1 MDFIEYF
8 RLSINALLA
17 NKLRSIL
24 TTLGVVIGVFS
35 VILLVSL
42 GSGLQSYITNQIAG
56 LGSNTIFVLPGNI
69 GGAQRPADNI
79 NKLTLSNAKYLEEK
93 LKGIALVSPLISKI
107 TTVKYANKSNK
118 NTNIW
123 GVSTSFPEIIK
134 TKIIKG
140 AFFTKSQERNG
151 SKVAVIG
158 PTVVKNLF
166 PNTDPIGKKITIS
179 GGKYTII
186 GISAS
191 RGGSSFGQD
200 QDNVIT
206 IPVTSAKKQFSVNLA
221 NEFFLSANSPA
232 LVNFVKKR
240 SEQILLTRL
249 QEDDF
254 TIMGQEQILT
264 TVTNI
269 TNVLTIALG
278 GIAAI
283 SLVVGGIGVMNI
295 MLVSVTERTKEI
307 GLRKALGARRQ
318 DILTQFLLEAVMLS
332 LLGGSIG
339 ILLGLGASVVVA
351 AFFFATV
358 TPWSVILSFLF
369 SVAVG
374 VIFGMTPAIRAS
386 RLSPI
391 DALRYE

>member
-1 MDFIEYF
+1 MNIREYF

-17 NKLRSIL
+17 NKMRSIL

-42 GSGLQSYITNQIAG
+42 GSGLQSYITNQITG
-56 LGSNTIFVLPGNI
+56 LGSNILFVVPGKI
-69 GGAQRPADNI
+69 GGGQGPGEGV
-79 NKLTLSNAKYLEEK
+79 NKLTLTNVKYLEER
-93 LKGIALVSPLISKI
+93 LQNNALISPLISKI

-123 GVSTSFPEIIK
+123 GVSSSFPDIIK
-134 TKIIKG
+134 TKITKG
-140 AFFTKSQERNG
+140 TFFTKSQEGNG

-186 GISAS
+186 GLSAS
-191 RGGSSFGQD
+191 RGSSFGQD
-200 QDNVIT
+200 QDNVVT
-206 IPVTSAKKQFSVNLA
+206 IPITAAKKQFSINLVN
-221 NEFFLSANSPA
+221 EIFISANSPE
-232 LVNFVKKR
+232 LVNLVKKR
-240 SEQILLTRL
+240 IQKILLTRL
-249 QEDDF
+249 EEDDF
-254 TIMGQEQILT
+254 TIMGQEQILS

-332 LLGGSIG
+332 LLGGTIG
-339 ILLGLGASVVVA
+339 ILLGLGASEIVA
-351 AFFFATV
+351 IFFFANV
-358 TPWSVILSFLF
+358 TPWSVILAFVF

-374 VIFGMTPAIRAS
+374 IIFGMTPAIRAS
-386 RLSPI
+386 KLSPI
-391 DALRYE
+391 EALRYE

>member
-1 MDFIEYF
+1 MNIAEYF
-8 RLSINALLA
+8 RLSINALMA
-17 NKLRSIL
+17 NKMRSIL
-24 TTLGVVIGVFS
+24 TTLGVIIGVFS

-42 GSGLQSYITNQIAG
+42 GSGLQSYITNQISE
-56 LGSNTIFVLPGNI
+56 LGSNILFVIPGKI
-69 GGAQRPADNI
+69 GGTSGPGETVNR
-79 NKLTLSNAKYLEEK
+79 LTLTNVKYLSER
-93 LKGIALVSPLISKI
+93 LQGIALVSPQIGK
-107 TTVKYANKSNK
+107 TTTIKFANKSNK

-123 GVSTSFPEIIK
+123 GVSANFPDIIK

-140 AFFTKSQERNG
+140 TFFTKSQEKNG
-151 SKVAVIG
+151 SKVVVIG
-158 PTVVKNLF
+158 PTIVKNLF

-186 GISAS
+186 GLSAS
-191 RGGSSFGQD
+191 RGSSFGQN
-200 QDNVIT
+200 QDNIVVIPFT
-206 IPVTSAKKQFSVNLA
+206 AAKKQFSIDIA
-221 NEFFLSANSPA
+221 NQIYLSANSPA
-232 LVNFVKKR
+232 LVNLVKKR
-240 SEQILLTRL
+240 AKEVLLTRL
-249 QEDDF
+249 DEEDF
-254 TIMGQEQILT
+254 TIMGQEQILS

-283 SLVVGGIGVMNI
+283 SLLVGGIGVMNI

-332 LLGGSIG
+332 LLGGTIG
-339 ILLGLGASVVVA
+339 ILLGIGASMIVA
-351 AFFFATV
+351 VFFVAVV
-358 TPWSVILSFLF
+358 TPWSVILAFLF

-386 RLSPI
+386 KLSPI
-391 DALRYE
+391 EALRYE

>member
-1 MDFIEYF
+1 MNIAEYF
-8 RLSINALLA
+8 RLSINALMA
-17 NKLRSIL
+17 NKMRSIL

-42 GSGLQSYITNQIAG
+42 GSGLQSYITSQISE
-56 LGSNTIFVLPGNI
+56 LGSNILFVLPGKV
-69 GGAQRPADNI
+69 GGGQGPGETVNR
-79 NKLTLSNAKYLEEK
+79 LTLKNVKYLEER
-93 LKGIALVSPLISKI
+93 LQGIALISPLIAK
-107 TTVKYANKSNK
+107 TTTIKYANKSNK

-123 GVSTSFPEIIK
+123 GVSSSFPDIIK

-140 AFFTKSQERNG
+140 NFYTKSQEKNG

-186 GISAS
+186 GLTEG
-191 RGGSSFGQD
+191 RGSTFGQD
-200 QDNVIT
+200 QDNIIVIPFT
-206 IPVTSAKKQFSVNLA
+206 AAKKQFSIDIA
-221 NEFFLSANSPA
+221 NQIYLSANSPA
-232 LVNFVKKR
+232 LVNLVKKR
-240 SEQILLTRL
+240 AKEVLLTRL
-249 QEDDF
+249 DEEDF

-283 SLVVGGIGVMNI
+283 SLLVGGIGVMNI

-332 LLGGSIG
+332 LLGGTIG
-339 ILLGLGASVVVA
+339 ILLGIGASMIVA
-351 AFFFATV
+351 VFFVAVV
-358 TPWSVILSFLF
+358 TPWSVILAFLF

-374 VIFGMTPAIRAS
+374 IIFGMTPAIRAS
-386 RLSPI
+386 KLSPI

>member
-1 MDFIEYF
+1 MDIREHF

-17 NKLRSIL
+17 NKMRSIL

-42 GSGLQSYITNQIAG
+42 GSGLQSYITNQITG
-56 LGSNTIFVLPGNI
+56 LGSNILFVLPGKV
-69 GGAQRPADNI
+69 GGGQGPGEGV
-79 NKLTLSNAKYLEEK
+79 NKLTLTNVKYLEER
-93 LKGIALVSPLISKI
+93 LKGIALLSPLISKI

-118 NTNIW
+118 NTSIW
-123 GVSTSFPEIIK
+123 GVSSSFTEIIK
-134 TKIIKG
+134 TKIVKG
-140 AFFTKSQERNG
+140 TFFSKSQEGNG

-158 PTVVKNLF
+158 STVIKNLF

-186 GISAS
+186 GISES
-191 RGGSSFGQD
+191 RGSSLGQD
-200 QDNVIT
+200 QDNVVI
-206 IPVTSAKKQFSVNLA
+206 IPFTAAKKQFSVNLV
-221 NEFFLSANSPA
+221 NEVFLSANSPE
-232 LVNFVKKR
+232 LVNLVKKR
-240 SEQILLTRL
+240 AKEILLTRID
-249 QEDDF
+249 ENDF
-254 TIMGQEQILT
+254 TIMGQEQILNT
-264 TVTNI
+264 ATNI
-269 TNVLTIALG
+269 IGVLTIALG

-307 GLRKALGARRQ
+307 GLRKALGAKRQ

-332 LLGGSIG
+332 LLGGTIG
-339 ILLGLGASVVVA
+339 ILLGLGASAIVA
-351 AFFFATV
+351 IFFFAAV
-358 TPWSVILSFLF
+358 TPWSVILAFVF

-386 RLSPI
+386 KLSPI

>member
-1 MDFIEYF
+1 MDIREHF
-8 RLSINALLA
+8 RLSINALQA
-17 NKLRSIL
+17 NKMRSVL

-42 GSGLQSYITNQIAG
+42 GSGLQSYITNQITG
-56 LGSNTIFVLPGNI
+56 LGSNILFILPGKV
-69 GGAQRPADNI
+69 GGGQGPGEGV
-79 NKLTLSNAKYLEEK
+79 NKLTLTNVKYLEER
-93 LKGIALVSPLISKI
+93 LQGIALISPLISKI
-107 TTVKYANKSNK
+107 TTVKYSNKSNK
-118 NTNIW
+118 STNIW
-123 GVSTSFPEIIK
+123 GVSSSFPDIIK
-134 TKIIKG
+134 TKIVKG
-140 AFFTKSQERNG
+140 TFFTKSQEGNG

-186 GISAS
+186 GLSAS
-191 RGGSSFGQD
+191 RGSSLGQD
-200 QDNVIT
+200 QDNIIL
-206 IPVTSAKKQFSVNLA
+206 IPFTAAKKQFSINIA
-221 NEFFLSANSPA
+221 NEVFISANSPE
-232 LVNFVKKR
+232 LVSLVKKR
-240 SEQILLTRL
+240 AKVILLTRL
-249 QEDDF
+249 EEDDF

-332 LLGGSIG
+332 LLGGTIG
-339 ILLGLGASVVVA
+339 ILLGLGASAIVA
-351 AFFFATV
+351 IFFFATV
-358 TPWSVILSFLF
+358 TPWSVILAFLF

-386 RLSPI
+386 KLSPI
-391 DALRYE
+391 EALRYE